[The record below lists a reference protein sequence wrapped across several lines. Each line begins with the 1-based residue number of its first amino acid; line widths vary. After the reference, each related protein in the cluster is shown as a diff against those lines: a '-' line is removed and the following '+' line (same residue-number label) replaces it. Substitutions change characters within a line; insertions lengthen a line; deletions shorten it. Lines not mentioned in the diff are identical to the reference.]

1 MQEIS
6 IIISTLDNYDKIPV
20 LNMEKQIQTIKSH
33 VYKFGLIMEII
44 KKHFQSIK
52 NMAQNAQVPMEL
64 LQEVEPNVNLLENSV
79 KRFETT
85 FEKIKE
91 LHQGLGEMFFLA
103 NSKVLLISQP

>member
-1 MQEIS
+1 MVQEIS

-33 VYKFGLIMEII
+33 VYKFGLII

-52 NMAQNAQVPMEL
+52 NMAQNAQVPMKL